1 MICTVR
7 FYGVLAMVLS
17 ISSGDPVP
25 LELPEDSRYGEVLDA
40 IFEKFGGRFPPS
52 MWNAEKRLF
61 HSSVLAFGDE
71 GRFLP
76 QSRSTPIPDCR
87 EIRFHLPLSGG

>member
-17 ISSGDPVP
+17 IPSGSPVS
-25 LELPEDSRYGEVLDA
+25 LELPEESSYGEVLDA
-40 IFEKFGGRFPPS
+40 IFERFGDRFPPS
-52 MWNAEKRLF
+52 MWDGKKRLF
-61 HSSVLAFGDE
+61 HSSVLAFGDD

-76 QSRSTPIPDCR
+76 QSRSTLLPECR